1 MGEGMECI
9 FFPSRV
15 SGWKRE
21 VQEPQVPAG
30 DWGSAPR
37 KEAMFLA
44 DQWQDY
50 EVLDCGGGEKLERWG
65 DVYLRRPDPQ
75 AIWPARD
82 PSLWRKAQAHYHRSE
97 KGGGSWEFFTKLPD
111 RWVMNYKNLRF
122 YVRPTG
128 FKHTGLFPEQATNW
142 DWMTGLVS
150 DRVKQ
155 GREVRVLNLFAYT
168 GGATMA
174 CAAAGAQEVVHV
186 DAAKGMVQWAKENMV
201 LSHLEDRRIR
211 FIVDDVLKFVAREKR
226 RGRTYHA
233 IIMDPPSYGRGPK
246 GEIWKIEEQLYPL
259 VSACLDILDPHP
271 LFFLIN
277 SYTTGFPASVLRN
290 ILSSTV
296 LRRHPAGKVEAG
308 EIGLPISASDMILPC
323 GIYGRWIEE

>member
-1 MGEGMECI
+1 MNQIASRWEDYECI
-9 FFPSRV
+9 D
-15 SGWKRE
+15 
-21 VQEPQVPAG
+21 AG
-30 DWGSAPR
+30 N
-37 KEAMFLA
+37 
-44 DQWQDY
+44 
-50 EVLDCGGGEKLERWG
+50 GEKLERWK
-65 DVYLRRPDPQ
+65 DIILRRPDPL
-75 AIWPARD
+75 ALWPIAEESGLWLQPHAR
-82 PSLWRKAQAHYHRSE
+82 YHRSA
-97 KGGGSWEFFTKLPD
+97 KGGGHWEYLKQLPESW
-111 RWVMNYKNLRF
+111 N
-122 YVRPTG
+122 VRYRQLCFKVSPTG
-128 FKHTGLFPEQATNW
+128 FKHTGLFPEQAANW
-142 DWMTGLVS
+142 DFMMEKIAGA
-150 DRVKQ
+150 DR
-155 GREVRVLNLFAYT
+155 EIRVLNLFAYT

-259 VSACLDILDPHP
+259 VSACLDILDPYP

>member
-1 MGEGMECI
+1 MNQIASRWEDYECI
-9 FFPSRV
+9 D
-15 SGWKRE
+15 
-21 VQEPQVPAG
+21 AG
-30 DWGSAPR
+30 N
-37 KEAMFLA
+37 
-44 DQWQDY
+44 
-50 EVLDCGGGEKLERWG
+50 GEKLERWK
-65 DVYLRRPDPQ
+65 DIILRRPDPL
-75 AIWPARD
+75 ALWPIAEESGLWLQPHAR
-82 PSLWRKAQAHYHRSE
+82 YHRSA
-97 KGGGSWEFFTKLPD
+97 KGGGHWEYPKQLPESW
-111 RWVMNYKNLRF
+111 N
-122 YVRPTG
+122 VRYRQLCFKVSPTG
-128 FKHTGLFPEQATNW
+128 FKHTGLFPEQAANW
-142 DWMTGLVS
+142 DFMMEKIAGA
-150 DRVKQ
+150 DR
-155 GREVRVLNLFAYT
+155 EIRVLNLFAYT

>member
-1 MGEGMECI
+1 MNQIASRWEDYECI
-9 FFPSRV
+9 D
-15 SGWKRE
+15 
-21 VQEPQVPAG
+21 AG
-30 DWGSAPR
+30 N
-37 KEAMFLA
+37 
-44 DQWQDY
+44 
-50 EVLDCGGGEKLERWG
+50 GEKLERWK
-65 DVYLRRPDPQ
+65 DIILRRPDPL
-75 AIWPARD
+75 ALWPIAEENGLWLQPHAR
-82 PSLWRKAQAHYHRSE
+82 YHRSA
-97 KGGGSWEFFTKLPD
+97 KGGGHWEYLKQLPESWD
-111 RWVMNYKNLRF
+111 
-122 YVRPTG
+122 VRYRQLCFKVSPTG
-128 FKHTGLFPEQATNW
+128 FKHTGLFPEQAANW
-142 DWMTGLVS
+142 DFMMEKIAGA
-150 DRVKQ
+150 DR
-155 GREVRVLNLFAYT
+155 EIRVLNLFAYT

>member
-1 MGEGMECI
+1 MNQIASRWEDYECI
-9 FFPSRV
+9 D
-15 SGWKRE
+15 
-21 VQEPQVPAG
+21 AG
-30 DWGSAPR
+30 N
-37 KEAMFLA
+37 
-44 DQWQDY
+44 
-50 EVLDCGGGEKLERWG
+50 GEKLERWK
-65 DVYLRRPDPQ
+65 DIILRRPDPL
-75 AIWPARD
+75 ALWPIAEESGLWLQPHAR
-82 PSLWRKAQAHYHRSE
+82 YHRSA
-97 KGGGSWEFFTKLPD
+97 KGGGHWEYLKQLPESW
-111 RWVMNYKNLRF
+111 N
-122 YVRPTG
+122 VRYRQLCFKVSPTG
-128 FKHTGLFPEQATNW
+128 FKHTGLFPEQAANW
-142 DWMTGLVS
+142 DFMMEKIAGA
-150 DRVKQ
+150 DR
-155 GREVRVLNLFAYT
+155 EIRVLNLFAYT

-259 VSACLDILDPHP
+259 VSACLDILDPQP

-277 SYTTGFPASVLRN
+277 SYTTGCPASVLRN

>member
-1 MGEGMECI
+1 MNQIASRWEDYECI
-9 FFPSRV
+9 D
-15 SGWKRE
+15 
-21 VQEPQVPAG
+21 AG
-30 DWGSAPR
+30 N
-37 KEAMFLA
+37 
-44 DQWQDY
+44 
-50 EVLDCGGGEKLERWG
+50 GEKLERWK
-65 DVYLRRPDPQ
+65 DIILRRPDPL
-75 AIWPARD
+75 ALWPIAEESGLWLQPHAR
-82 PSLWRKAQAHYHRSE
+82 YHRSA
-97 KGGGSWEFFTKLPD
+97 KGGGHWEYLKQLPESW
-111 RWVMNYKNLRF
+111 N
-122 YVRPTG
+122 VRYRQLCFKVSPTG
-128 FKHTGLFPEQATNW
+128 FKHTGLFPEQAANW
-142 DWMTGLVS
+142 DFMMEKIAGA
-150 DRVKQ
+150 DR
-155 GREVRVLNLFAYT
+155 EIRVLNLFAYT

-174 CAAAGAQEVVHV
+174 CAAVGAQEVVHV